1 MEQSKER
8 PVFTE
13 HPPMTKI
20 IRTEA
25 ISLIAGFVVA
35 YALNAVISRI
45 PFFRWAVLGI
55 KKERKNDVS

>member
-1 MEQSKER
+1 M
-8 PVFTE
+8 
-13 HPPMTKI
+13 I
-20 IRTEA
+20 YI

-35 YALNAVISRI
+35 YALNAVILRI